1 MTQLKNIEAIEIISE
16 ANLTAFKASK
26 LHVVCT
32 ANLENSFCNTFLS
45 SVGESTPSIKRFCD
59 TVNTKYEPGCLFP
72 KYTLTLFPLFR
83 ADRASTAEVDLRKFI
98 QDVFLAQFKYFKS
111 NAILFCFDAA
121 SWPEMN
127 RVKSILL
134 EEMEA
139 NPLPNVEAV
148 YFY

>member
-1 MTQLKNIEAIEIISE
+1 MTQLKNIEAIEITSE

-32 ANLENSFCNTFLS
+32 ANVENSFCNTFLS
-45 SVGESTPSIKRFCD
+45 SVGESAPSIKRFCD

-98 QDVFLAQFKYFKS
+98 QDVFLAQVKYFKS
-111 NAILFCFDAA
+111 NAMLFCFDAA
-121 SWPEMN
+121 SWPDMN

-139 NPLPNVEAV
+139 HSLPNVESV

>member
-1 MTQLKNIEAIEIISE
+1 MTQLKNIEAIDITSE
-16 ANLTAFKASK
+16 ANLTTFKASK

-32 ANLENSFCNTFLS
+32 ANLENSFCDTFLS
-45 SVGESTPSIKRFCD
+45 SVGESAPSIKRFCD

-83 ADRASTAEVDLRKFI
+83 ADSASTAEVDLRKFI
-98 QDVFLAQFKYFKS
+98 QDVFLAQVKYFKS
-111 NAILFCFDAA
+111 SAMLFCFDAG
-121 SWPEMN
+121 SWPDMN
-127 RVKSILL
+127 RVRSILL

-139 NPLPNVEAV
+139 HPLPNVEAV

>member
-1 MTQLKNIEAIEIISE
+1 MTQLNNIEAIEITSE

-32 ANLENSFCNTFLS
+32 ANVENSFCNTFLS
-45 SVGESTPSIKRFCD
+45 SVGESAPSIKRFCD

-98 QDVFLAQFKYFKS
+98 QDVFLAQVKYFKS
-111 NAILFCFDAA
+111 NAMLFCFDAA
-121 SWPEMN
+121 SWPDMN

-139 NPLPNVEAV
+139 HPLPNVEAA

>member
-1 MTQLKNIEAIEIISE
+1 MTKLKNMEAIEITSE
-16 ANLTAFKASK
+16 ANLTALKASK

-32 ANLENSFCNTFLS
+32 ANLENSFCNAFLS
-45 SVGESTPSIKRFCD
+45 SVGESAPSIKRFCD

-83 ADRASTAEVDLRKFI
+83 ADRASTAEGDLRKFI
-98 QDVFLAQFKYFKS
+98 QDVFLAQVKYFKS
-111 NAILFCFDAA
+111 NAMLFCFDVAC
-121 SWPEMN
+121 WPDMN

-139 NPLPNVEAV
+139 HPLPNVEAV

>member
-1 MTQLKNIEAIEIISE
+1 MTQLKNIESIEITSE

-32 ANLENSFCNTFLS
+32 ANVENSFCNTFLS
-45 SVGESTPSIKRFCD
+45 SVGESAPSIKRFCD

-98 QDVFLAQFKYFKS
+98 QDVFLAQVKYFKS
-111 NAILFCFDAA
+111 NAMLFCFNAA
-121 SWPEMN
+121 SWPDMN

-139 NPLPNVEAV
+139 HPLPNVEAV

>member
-1 MTQLKNIEAIEIISE
+1 MTQLNNIEAIEITSE

-32 ANLENSFCNTFLS
+32 ANVKNSFCNTFLS
-45 SVGESTPSIKRFCD
+45 SVGESAPSIKRFCD

-72 KYTLTLFPLFR
+72 KYSLTLFPLFR

-98 QDVFLAQFKYFKS
+98 QDVFLAQVKYFKS
-111 NAILFCFDAA
+111 NAMLFCFDAA
-121 SWPEMN
+121 SWPDMN

-139 NPLPNVEAV
+139 HPLPNVEAV

>member
-1 MTQLKNIEAIEIISE
+1 MTQLNNIEAIEITSE

-32 ANLENSFCNTFLS
+32 ANVENSFCNTFLS
-45 SVGESTPSIKRFCD
+45 SVGESAPSIKRFCD

-98 QDVFLAQFKYFKS
+98 QDVFLAQVKYFKS
-111 NAILFCFDAA
+111 NTMLFCFDAA
-121 SWPEMN
+121 SWPDMN
-127 RVKSILL
+127 RVKSILV

-139 NPLPNVEAV
+139 HPLPNVEAV

>member
-1 MTQLKNIEAIEIISE
+1 MTQLKNIDAIEITSE
-16 ANLTAFKASK
+16 ANLTALKASK

-32 ANLENSFCNTFLS
+32 ASLENSFCNAFFS
-45 SVGESTPSIKRFCD
+45 SVGESAPNIKRFCD

-83 ADRASTAEVDLRKFI
+83 ADRESTEEVDLRKFI
-98 QDVFLAQFKYFKS
+98 QDVFLAQVKYFKS
-111 NAILFCFDAA
+111 NAMLFCFDVA
-121 SWPEMN
+121 SWPDMN

-139 NPLPNVEAV
+139 HPLPNVEAV